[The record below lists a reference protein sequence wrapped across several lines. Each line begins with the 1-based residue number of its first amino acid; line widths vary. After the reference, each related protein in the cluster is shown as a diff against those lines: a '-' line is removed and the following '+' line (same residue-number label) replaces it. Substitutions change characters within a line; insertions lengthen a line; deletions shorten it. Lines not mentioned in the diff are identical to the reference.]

1 MRNSVPP
8 VLDDMLLLVEVVDS
22 GGIFPAA
29 ARLGLRKSAVSRR
42 LGALEERLGVR
53 LFEHLSRPVRLTD
66 LGRQY
71 YEECL
76 RIVRNAHEA
85 NRSLNDGV
93 ATPRGT
99 LRITTTERRWEMLL
113 GPVLAEYAR
122 RYKNAEVEV
131 VFSQTRVD
139 LVAGNF
145 DAAIR
150 VDPMLDASVESRH
163 LGEARTGYY
172 ASPGYLKIRGTPRT
186 PDEVH
191 EHECILVAGT
201 VPREEWPFLID
212 GKLRKIGVTG
222 RLRVGSIRIGCV
234 LVRSGMGI
242 ARLPEYLVADDV
254 RSRRIVA
261 VLEAFTPP
269 STSIQ
274 AVYPSGRPVSPC
286 LRAFLD
292 LLAEGPLVASSI
304 PPPNPDRRSG
314 HPPDS

>member
-22 GGIFPAA
+22 GGISHAA
-29 ARLGLRKSAVSRR
+29 ARLGLRKSMVSRR

-53 LFEHLSRPVRLTD
+53 LFESLSRPVRLTD

-71 YEECL
+71 YDECL

-85 NRSLNDGV
+85 NRSLNDSV
-93 ATPRGT
+93 AAPTGS
-99 LRITTTERRWEMLL
+99 LRLTTTERRWEMLL

-122 RYKNAEVEV
+122 RYRHAEVEV

-139 LVAGNF
+139 LIAGNF

-150 VDPMLDASVESRH
+150 VDPMLDASLEARQV
-163 LGEARTGYY
+163 GEAHTGYY
-172 ASPGYLKIRGTPRT
+172 AGPSYLKTRGTPRI

-191 EHECILVAGT
+191 EHECILVSGT
-201 VPREEWPFLID
+201 VPREEWPFLVD

-222 RLRVGSIRIGCV
+222 RLRVGSVRIGCSM
-234 LVRSGMGI
+234 VRAGLGI

-254 RSRRIVA
+254 RSRRIVE
-261 VLEAFTPP
+261 VLKAFTPP

-292 LLAEGPLVASSI
+292 LLAEGPLSPSI
-304 PPPNPDRRSG
+304 PPPADTDRRSG
-314 HPPDS
+314 YPQEP